1 MNSKKMLFFGEYFS
15 RYIKTVLEFVM
26 ERWIVLSDFIS
37 RDFEKEWS
45 MFNMSIVCASQISV
59 DKVHVRYISI
69 FFHTITQY
77 TECLVTYV
85 QKLGT
90 WFFKYMILFF
100 KVRFNDRKKV
110 EFSILFFID
119 NWKSTK
125 ILLDTNKSLTRMNER
140 MTYQWSSNSPTYFLY
155 KL

>member
-59 DKVHVRYISI
+59 DKVHVRYID
-69 FFHTITQY
+69 FFPYNNPIHRVFGYI
-77 TECLVTYV
+77 CS
-85 QKLGT
+85 KT
-90 WFFKYMILFF
+90 WDVILQIY
-100 KVRFNDRKKV
+100 DI
-110 EFSILFFID
+110 ILQ
-119 NWKSTK
+119 SK
-125 ILLDTNKSLTRMNER
+125 IQR
-140 MTYQWSSNSPTYFLY
+140 
-155 KL
+155 